1 MLKVLSKKPDKSY
14 RDKEVNMK
22 CPNCKS
28 EKYRKYGS
36 YKTNKGK
43 TQVYRCKDCNK
54 NFSRRTNSINYRKRK
69 QHLREK
75 ITKAYCEKMSLSGIA
90 RTLNIHRNTV
100 VKYFRENAELAR
112 KANEERLGNDLLTS
126 YVQFDQLETYEHTK
140 RKPVGIQISMRP
152 KTNEVISAK
161 VGYIPVRALTISKT
175 YSQEWNRKAHK
186 SLHIQNMIF
195 ETKKALKKSG
205 ATLSCDRARNQV
217 KIVKDF
223 CLEDHIKITPTEKRN
238 KKIDMLFRRIRND
251 ISRLNRKTI
260 CTTKNIS
267 QLQNHL
273 DLWIDYHNVK
283 RAS

>member
-1 MLKVLSKKPDKSY
+1 
-14 RDKEVNMK
+14 MK
-22 CPNCKS
+22 CPSCKS
-28 EKYRKYGS
+28 ENIGKKGFQ
-36 YKTNKGK
+36 KTNKGK
-43 TQVYRCKDCNK
+43 TQVYRCKDCN
-54 NFSRRTNSINYRKRK
+54 RRFTRRSHSINHRKRK

-75 ITKAYCEKMSLSGIA
+75 ITKLYCEKMSLSGIA
-90 RTLNIHRNTV
+90 RALNIHRNTV

-112 KANEERLGNDLLTS
+112 KANKKRLGNDLLTS

-140 RKPVGIQISMRP
+140 RKPVGIQISIRP

-161 VGYIPVRALTISKT
+161 AGYIPLRALSVSKA
-175 YSQEWNRKAHK
+175 YSSYWNLKANK
-186 SLHIQNMIF
+186 SLHAQNMIL

-205 ATLSCDRARNQV
+205 ATLSCDRERGAL
-217 KIVKDF
+217 KIAKDF

-238 KKIDMLFRRIRND
+238 KKIDMVFRRIRND
-251 ISRLNRKTI
+251 ISRLNRRTI
-260 CTTKNIS
+260 CTTKEVS

>member
-1 MLKVLSKKPDKSY
+1 MSKKPDKSY
-14 RDKEVNMK
+14 RDKEVYMK
-22 CPNCKS
+22 CPKCKS
-28 EKYRKYGS
+28 ENIGKKGFQ
-36 YKTNKGK
+36 KTGKGK
-43 TQVYRCKDCNK
+43 TQVYRCKDCK
-54 NFSRRTNSINYRKRK
+54 RRFTRRSHSINHRKRK

-75 ITKAYCEKMSLSGIA
+75 ITKLYCEKMSLSGIA
-90 RTLNIHRNTV
+90 RTLNINRKTV
-100 VKYFRENAELAR
+100 VRYFRENAELAR
-112 KANEERLGNDLLTS
+112 KANKKRLGNDLITS
-126 YVQFDQLETYEHTK
+126 YVQFDQLETYEHTR

-161 VGYIPVRALTISKT
+161 AGYIPVRALTVSKT

-186 SLHIQNMIF
+186 SLHTQNMIF

-205 ATLSCDRARNQV
+205 ATLSCDKDRGQI
-217 KIVKDF
+217 KTVKDF
-223 CLEDHIKITPTEKRN
+223 CIEDYITIAPTSTRN

-260 CTTKNIS
+260 CTTKEVA